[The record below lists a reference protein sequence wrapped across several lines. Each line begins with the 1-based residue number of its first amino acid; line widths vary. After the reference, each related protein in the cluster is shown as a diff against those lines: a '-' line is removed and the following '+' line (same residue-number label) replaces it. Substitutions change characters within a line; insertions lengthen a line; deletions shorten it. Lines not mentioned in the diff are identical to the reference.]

1 MERRDVSVPVYSPWK
16 MKDIRRLY
24 VNTAEG
30 VKLGYI
36 DLATLDVV
44 PDTDATEH
52 ELRAA
57 LSALGSTPQA
67 TPPANVVTPVAL
79 TAPPS
84 SLTWE
89 DLAEVAPAARLA
101 GLEDA
106 SYKAGAAAEQ
116 RTAGLLAPLER
127 AGYRILHSLPLS
139 PRKDID
145 HLVIGPSGVF
155 CINTKFSTYG
165 VAAKADGT
173 VLADGYKHSWLKSIT
188 RDADL
193 AGSYLSTAARMD
205 IACTPVVAVWSTV
218 NMGSQH
224 RRVVDGAEIAERIR
238 SRPVRFPDAWVDV
251 VFATARRSDTWTAH
265 H

>member
-1 MERRDVSVPVYSPWK
+1 MERCDVTTPVYSPWK
-16 MKDIRRLY
+16 MKDLRRLY

-30 VKLGYI
+30 DKLGYI
-36 DLATLDVV
+36 DLASLDIV
-44 PDTDATEH
+44 PDSAATEL

-57 LSALGSTPQA
+57 LSALGSAPEVLPA
-67 TPPANVVTPVAL
+67 THAAAPLPVNPPHGIVP
-79 TAPPS
+79 
-84 SLTWE
+84 WE

-127 AGYRILHSLPLS
+127 AGYRVLHSLPLS

-155 CINTKFSTYG
+155 CINTKSSTYG
-165 VAAKADGT
+165 VAAKVDGT
-173 VLADGYKHSWLKSIT
+173 VLADGYKHTWLESIT

-193 AGSYLSTAARMD
+193 ASSYLSTAARME
-205 IACTPVVAVWSTV
+205 ITCTPVVAVWSTV
-218 NMGSQH
+218 GLDTQH
-224 RRVVDGAEIAERIR
+224 RRVVDGAQIADRIR
-238 SRPVRFPDAWVDV
+238 ARPARFPDAWVDV
-251 VFATARRSDTWTAH
+251 VYATARRSDTWTAH